1 MFSTTRT
8 EKYIYFC
15 SILCLKHVTENIV
28 RWSLLIHMIDIR
40 LKFHLFILFKFSTS
54 ITILKDLQGNIFI
67 YWIEQAIIC

>member
-15 SILCLKHVTENIV
+15 STLCLKHVTENIV

-40 LKFHLFILFKFSTS
+40 LKLDLFILVKFSSS

-67 YWIEQAIIC
+67 YWIEQVIIC